1 MSAISFVRLL
11 SCMGFPGGSD
21 SKESTCNSRD
31 PDSNC
36 NSRDPDSITGLVRS
50 PGKGNDNP
58 FQYSCLENPHGQ
70 RSLVGYSPWDC
81 KESDTTEQLT
91 LLHYHSWTHQ
101 KQVFKMSPWNF
112 LQGSASTDREEREK
126 RKTAERNKF
135 DLFSSIQSSCRVWL
149 FATPWTVAHPASL
162 SITNSQSLPKL
173 MSIESVM
180 PSNHLILCCPLLFLL
195 SIILVLYM

>member
-21 SKESTCNSRD
+21 GKESTRNSG
-31 PDSNC
+31 
-36 NSRDPDSITGLVRS
+36 DPDSITGLGRS

-70 RSLVGYSPWDC
+70 RSLVGYSPWGC
-81 KESDTTEQLT
+81 KESDMTERRT
-91 LLHYHSWTHQ
+91 LLHYHSWTYQ
-101 KQVFKMSPWNF
+101 KQICKMSPWNF
-112 LQGSASTDREEREK
+112 LQCSAATDREEREK
-126 RKTAERNKF
+126 REKAERNKF
-135 DLFSSIQSSCRVWL
+135 DLFSSVQSLSCVWL
-149 FATPWTVAHPASL
+149 FVTPWTAACQTSL
-162 SITNSQSLPKL
+162 SITNSRSLPRL

-180 PSNHLILCCPLLFLL
+180 PSNHLILCRPLLFLP

>member
-21 SKESTCNSRD
+21 SKESTY
-31 PDSNC
+31 

-58 FQYSCLENPHGQ
+58 FQYSCLENSHGQ
-70 RSLVGYSPWDC
+70 RSLVGYCPWDC
-81 KESDTTEQLT
+81 KESYTTERLT

-101 KQVFKMSPWNF
+101 KQVFKMSPWDF
-112 LQGSASTDREEREK
+112 LQGSATTDREEREK
-126 RKTAERNKF
+126 RKRAERNKF
-135 DLFSSIQSSCRVWL
+135 DLFSSVQSFCRVRL

-162 SITNSQSLPKL
+162 SNTNSQSLPKL

-180 PSNHLILCCPLLFLL
+180 SSNHLILCCPLLFLP